1 MSSLPASFVATTS
14 GRGFDRRVLVGLLSV
29 DALLILIY
37 LIAGYLVA
45 SGRLSTF
52 PDIINIGRDWS
63 IGEILGYAKW
73 LFLIAVMTTAYR
85 RSPHLIFIGLAFLF
99 AVVLIDDSMQL
110 HENYNG
116 WTTWLGFVDQTQS
129 ALREVVF
136 FGALGLIV
144 AGPLL
149 LGWFRAEKSVRW
161 QVMPLLILFGG
172 IAACGVGVDFLHTA
186 LPDRSVSAGLAGAL
200 EDGGEMMFL
209 SAMVGYAAGTFR
221 RSPDRA
227 KPGSPSS

>member
-1 MSSLPASFVATTS
+1 MSSVPVSSSVTTGS
-14 GRGFDRRVLVGLLSV
+14 RAFDRRVLVGLLLV

-37 LIAGYLVA
+37 LITGYMVA
-45 SGRLSTF
+45 TGRLASF

-73 LFLIAVMTTAYR
+73 LALIAVMLTAHR
-85 RSPHLIFIGLAFLF
+85 RSPNLIFLAMAFLF
-99 AVVLIDDSMQL
+99 VVVLIDDSMQL

-116 WTTWLGFVDQTQS
+116 WTTALGFVDQTQA
-129 ALREVVF
+129 ALREVIF

-149 LGWFRAEKSVRW
+149 LGWFRAGKPVRRKIL
-161 QVMPLLILFGG
+161 PLLILFGA

-186 LPDRSVSAGLAGAL
+186 LPDRSISAGLAGAF

-209 SAMVGYAAGTFR
+209 SAMVGYAVGTFC
-221 RSPDRA
+221 RSPERA
-227 KPGSPSS
+227 KPESRSS